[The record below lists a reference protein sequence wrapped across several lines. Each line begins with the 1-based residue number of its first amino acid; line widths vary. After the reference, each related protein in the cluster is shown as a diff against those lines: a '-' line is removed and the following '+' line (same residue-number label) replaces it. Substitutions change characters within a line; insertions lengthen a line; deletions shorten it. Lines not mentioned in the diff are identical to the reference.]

1 MTSTFTYF
9 WFLLIG
15 IYLLALVLTVL
26 YLRFLKQRF
35 LFLIPTLFVMTSVS
49 FLLIAIFQRNFNNFL
64 YGQIASMFFGG
75 ALFSIL
81 LIMITRNLFTN
92 EKK

>member
-1 MTSTFTYF
+1 MAAPFTYF

-15 IYLLALVLTVL
+15 IYLLALVLTL
-26 YLRFLKQRF
+26 LHLRFLKQRF
-35 LFLIPTLFVMTSVS
+35 FFLIPSLFVITSVS
-49 FLLIAIFQRNFNNFL
+49 FLLFAILKRNFNNFL
-64 YGQIASMFFGG
+64 YGQIGSMFFGG

-81 LIMITRNLFTN
+81 LLMITRNLFTN